1 MDVEG
6 RPPNRRKA
14 MPALEQFSI
23 RRIDGDAWD
32 YVVEIVIRDGETL
45 QFTASVEDLDRMS
58 VAIDDQLAVM
68 VEAAERLGLEKYR

>member
-1 MDVEG
+1 
-6 RPPNRRKA
+6 
-14 MPALEQFSI
+14 MPALDQFSI

-32 YVVEIVIRDGETL
+32 YVVEIVTGDGGKL
-45 QFTASVEDLDRMS
+45 QLTASVEDLDRMS

>member
-1 MDVEG
+1 MDV
-6 RPPNRRKA
+6 NRRKA
-14 MPALEQFSI
+14 MPALDQFSI

-32 YVVEIVIRDGETL
+32 YVVEIVTGDGGKL
-45 QFTASVEDLDRMS
+45 QLTASVEDLDRMS

>member
-1 MDVEG
+1 
-6 RPPNRRKA
+6 

-32 YVVEIVIRDGETL
+32 YVVEIVTRAGETL

-58 VAIDDQLAVM
+58 VAIDDQLTLM
-68 VEAAERLGLEKYR
+68 VEAAERLGLENNR

>member
-1 MDVEG
+1 M
-6 RPPNRRKA
+6 NRRKA

-58 VAIDDQLAVM
+58 LAIDDQLAVM
-68 VEAAERLGLEKYR
+68 VEAAERLGLEK